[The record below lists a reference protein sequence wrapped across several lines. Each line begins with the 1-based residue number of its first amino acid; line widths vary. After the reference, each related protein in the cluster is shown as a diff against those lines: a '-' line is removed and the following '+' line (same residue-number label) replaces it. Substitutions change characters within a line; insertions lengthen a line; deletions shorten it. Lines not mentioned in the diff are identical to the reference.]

1 MKITTIILLV
11 FLSSLCFAQDIITK
25 RSNKEEIKVDII
37 EVSSTDI
44 KYKKVDNPSGP
55 IFVLDNAEIFMIV
68 FKDGTKK
75 YFDNDIQETTES
87 MASKGL
93 RDAQQYYKGQ
103 RSGIYGT
110 EIATILTSP
119 IIGLIPAAICVSNE
133 PSDENLKYPEAKLME
148 NREYRDAYIAQAY
161 KTKKKKV
168 WLGYGIGSGFWLL
181 IIIIANS
188 SAGY

>member
-1 MKITTIILLV
+1 MKITIITLLI

-25 RSNKEEIKVDII
+25 RSNKEEIKVDIT
-37 EVSSTDI
+37 EVSSNSI
-44 KYKKVDNPSGP
+44 KYKKFDNPSGP
-55 IFVLDNAEIFMIV
+55 VFVLDNAEIFMIV
-68 FKDGTKK
+68 FKDGTKQ
-75 YFDNDIQETTES
+75 YFENDVQESTES
-87 MASKGL
+87 MSSKGL
-93 RDAQQYYKGQ
+93 QDAKKYYKGQ

-119 IIGLIPAAICVSNE
+119 LIGLIPAAICVANE
-133 PSDENLKYPEAKLME
+133 PKDENLKYPEAKLME
-148 NREYRDAYIAQAY
+148 NREYRDAYIAQAH

-188 SAGY
+188 NAAY